1 MFFIFIDIF
10 VYIVPFIISWAAFKE
25 EVHVCALVHMCAMC
39 CVVAYVC
46 TYVQEVATADI
57 AFHFD
62 VLFIDNNCYPSST
75 ESAASIDICCY
86 FG

>member
-1 MFFIFIDIF
+1 MSLLLSLGPHSKR
-10 VYIVPFIISWAAFKE
+10 YMYAPFCIC
-25 EVHVCALVHMCAMC
+25 VQ
-39 CVVAYVC
+39 CVVLWHMYVC

-62 VLFIDNNCYPSST
+62 VLSIDYNCYPSST
-75 ESAASIDICCY
+75 ESYALIDICCY